1 MKRFFILASVFAMI
15 ACTNNKY
22 SDQIQTIKEV
32 TEYDV
37 KHVGKQCNPVMT
49 DLYIDGFISRCNE
62 RVHELNQLEGKVKD
76 EKTLNEIYECIN
88 VIDESIDYALT
99 FASDDYINNGI

>member
-1 MKRFFILASVFAMI
+1 MKRFFILASVFIMI

-37 KHVGKQCNPVMT
+37 KKVGTQYNSRMT

>member
-1 MKRFFILASVFAMI
+1 MKRFFILASVFAI
-15 ACTNNKY
+15 LACTNNKY
-22 SDQIQTIKEV
+22 SDRVQTIREV

-37 KHVGKQCNPVMT
+37 KKVGKQCNPVMI

-62 RVHELNQLEGKVKD
+62 RVHELNQLEGQVKD
-76 EKTLNEIYECIN
+76 EKTLNQIYECIN

-99 FASDDYINNGI
+99 LASDNYINNGI

>member
-1 MKRFFILASVFAMI
+1 MKRFIILISIFTMV
-15 ACTNNKY
+15 ACTSNKY

-37 KHVGKQCNPVMT
+37 QKVNAQPNQRMT

-62 RVHELNQLEGKVKD
+62 RVHELNQLEAEIND
-76 EKTLNEIYECIN
+76 EETLIELYTCIN

-99 FASDDYINNGI
+99 FASNDYLNNGI